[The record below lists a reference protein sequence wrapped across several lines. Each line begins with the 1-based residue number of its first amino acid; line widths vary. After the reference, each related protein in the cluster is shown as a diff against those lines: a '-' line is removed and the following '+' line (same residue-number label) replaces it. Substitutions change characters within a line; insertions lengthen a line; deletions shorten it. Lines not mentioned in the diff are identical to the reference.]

1 MPLYVP
7 EKALYYRQAQ
17 MKAKKSDSVPQ
28 YYSKNK
34 IIRGLF
40 WDRLNTAL
48 GLARLEGNIS
58 ILDIGAGTGELIE
71 LIVKRNPGLDVKG
84 IDIKLHTQDK
94 KLKKMIR
101 MGDVTKIPFNGNE
114 FDVVFALDIL
124 EHIRDLKKAIMEIKR
139 VLKNDGVLIVSAP
152 SENLFYKICRFLEK
166 GTTSSKEA
174 DSSEHYHNCSSIRK
188 EAKKYI
194 KLEKEKLLPFPA
206 PFNLFNLMKFR
217 NVKD

>member
-1 MPLYVP
+1 
-7 EKALYYRQAQ
+7 
-17 MKAKKSDSVPQ
+17 MKAKKSGSVPQ

-34 IIRGLF
+34 VIRGLF
-40 WDRLNTAL
+40 WDRLRVAL
-48 GLARLEGNIS
+48 GLAKLEENMS

-71 LIVKRNPGLDVKG
+71 LILRRYPSLDVKG

-94 KLKKMIR
+94 NLKKMIKI
-101 MGDVTKIPFNGNE
+101 GNVTKMPFNDNE

-124 EHIRDLKKAIMEIKR
+124 EHIRDLKIAIMEIKR
-139 VLKNDGVLIVSAP
+139 VLKNNGVLIVSAP
-152 SENLFYKICRFLEK
+152 SENMFYKMCRFLEK

-174 DSSEHYHNCSSIRK
+174 DSSEHYHDCSSIRK

-217 NVKD
+217 NVKTQ